1 MIVKFNLDMRVK
13 ILGLLC
19 KGYTFDEVC
28 DEVGIH
34 RQTLT
39 KWQYQDK
46 DFKRA
51 VKKAKDRAMKS
62 LISDTI
68 VELAK
73 GVEKSE
79 ETIEYFDTIKD
90 KDGNEQ
96 KVKRT
101 IKTRRLPPDIKALR
115 MLAYKYAKGEYID
128 EEADKL
134 GLEIR
139 ITSQDRGLSIE
150 ERKALIAKDAE
161 AIEIIEVIEDAVLNL
176 TPPTKGKK
184 E

>member
-1 MIVKFNLDMRVK
+1 MAVVKFNLDMRVK
-13 ILGLLC
+13 ILGLLMS
-19 KGYTFDEVC
+19 GYSLDEVC
-28 DEVGIH
+28 KHVGIH
-34 RQTLT
+34 RHTLT
-39 KWQYQDK
+39 KWQAQDK
-46 DFKRA
+46 DFKRSIKEA
-51 VKKAKDRAMKS
+51 VNHAMKS
-62 LISDTI
+62 LVSDTLI
-68 VELAK
+68 ELAK

-101 IKTRRLPPDIKALR
+101 IKTRKLPPDIKALR
-115 MLAYKYAKGEYID
+115 MLAYKYAKGEYVD

-161 AIEIIEVIEDAVLNL
+161 AIEIIEDKDGVFGV
-176 TPPTKGKK
+176 PPSG
-184 E
+184 EEG

>member
-1 MIVKFNLDMRVK
+1 MGISKFDNDMRARV
-13 ILGLLC
+13 LSWFSF
-19 KGYTFDEVC
+19 GYTVSEVA
-28 DEVGIH
+28 
-34 RQTLT
+34 
-39 KWQYQDK
+39 DK
-46 DFKRA
+46 AGVTQRTVERWIQSDKRFGLA
-51 VKKAKDRAMKS
+51 VKKAKNAAMKS
-62 LISDTI
+62 LVSDTL

-90 KDGNEQ
+90 KDDNEQ

-139 ITSQDRGLSIE
+139 ITSKDRGLSIE

-161 AIEIIEVIEDAVLNL
+161 AIEIIEDIEDAVLV
-176 TPPTKGKK
+176 PPSEG
-184 E
+184 

>member
-1 MIVKFNLDMRVK
+1 MAGISKFTLDMRVK
-13 ILGLLC
+13 ILSSFVD
-19 KGYTFDEVC
+19 GYTALEVADRC
-28 DEVGIH
+28 GINKG
-34 RQTLT
+34 TLERWAR
-39 KWQYQDK
+39 KHKQ
-46 DFKRA
+46 FGLAIKRA
-51 VKKAKDRAMKS
+51 KNSAMKS
-62 LISDTI
+62 LIADTLI
-68 VELAK
+68 ELAK

-90 KDGNEQ
+90 KEGNEQ

-101 IKTRRLPPDIKALR
+101 VRTRKLPPDIKALR

-139 ITSQDRGLSIE
+139 ITTQDRGLSIE

-161 AIEIIEVIEDAVLNL
+161 AIEIIEDKDGVFGI
-176 TPPTKGKK
+176 PPSGKQG
-184 E
+184 

>member
-1 MIVKFNLDMRVK
+1 MGNISKFTLDMRVK
-13 ILGLLC
+13 ILKGFVE
-19 KGYTFDEVC
+19 GYTALELASRC
-28 DEVGIH
+28 GINV
-34 RQTLT
+34 QTLERWIRT
-39 KWQYQDK
+39 NKQ
-46 DFKRA
+46 FGLAVKRA
-51 VKKAKDRAMKS
+51 KNSAMKS

-68 VELAK
+68 VELAR

-90 KDGNEQ
+90 KNGNEQ

-115 MLAYKYAKGEYID
+115 MLAYKYAKGEYVD

-161 AIEIIEVIEDAVLNL
+161 AIEIIEDIEEAILV
-176 TPPTKGKK
+176 PPTK

>member
-1 MIVKFNLDMRVK
+1 MGNISKFTLEMRSK
-13 ILGLLC
+13 ILKGLAE
-19 KGYTFDEVC
+19 GYTLGEAATHCGVN
-28 DEVGIH
+28 V
-34 RQTLT
+34 QTVERWIRSNKQFGLAV
-39 KWQYQDK
+39 
-46 DFKRA
+46 KRA
-51 VKKAKDRAMKS
+51 KNAAMKS
-62 LISDTI
+62 LVSDTL

-79 ETIEYFDTIKD
+79 ETVEYFDVIKD
-90 KDGNEQ
+90 KNGNEQ

-115 MLAYKYAKGEYID
+115 MLAYKYAKGEYVD

-139 ITSQDRGLSIE
+139 ITSKDRGLSLE

-161 AIEIIEVIEDAVLNL
+161 AIEIIEDIEEAILV
-176 TPPTKGKK
+176 PPSEGS
-184 E
+184 EG